1 MRFRSHTELQSQA
14 PPPDT
19 DTFLKR
25 KCTNSITVCQNNVTP
40 YSSSRTRTACLAR
53 GSKNYLPVR
62 PPNLLK
68 RKKTHPS
75 TVPNQNLIRR
85 IQPVQRRK
93 KKKVHFSQT
102 TCTLQELSVSQINGK
117 GEKFCISLCQPS
129 PWRLHPSRH
138 VPTLSQANIHTQ
150 ATTRCATSEKRAS
163 WKLTY
168 QKKLFFFFFPKLT
181 LCADLLLGHTAEERV
196 AGVREAP
203 NHSGSSCRRTAAW
216 TNCQPT
222 LQRERYTANKSV
234 TLSVIPVY
242 IESNRSL
249 SLGSS
254 HHGYIGTAR
263 GTISQASSQ
272 TSLSLGWSLFD

>member
-1 MRFRSHTELQSQA
+1 MTAASLSPRSYPLSGKHSHSGNHKVCHFREESQ
-14 PPPDT
+14 
-19 DTFLKR
+19 LKA
-25 KCTNSITVCQNNVTP
+25 N
-40 YSSSRTRTACLAR
+40 
-53 GSKNYLPVR
+53 LP
-62 PPNLLK
+62 
-68 RKKTHPS
+68 
-75 TVPNQNLIRR
+75 
-85 IQPVQRRK
+85 
-93 KKKVHFSQT
+93 
-102 TCTLQELSVSQINGK
+102 
-117 GEKFCISLCQPS
+117 EK
-129 PWRLHPSRH
+129 
-138 VPTLSQANIHTQ
+138 A
-150 ATTRCATSEKRAS
+150 
-163 WKLTY
+163 
-168 QKKLFFFFFPKLT
+168 FFFFFPKLT

>member
-1 MRFRSHTELQSQA
+1 MQQKNSCTGSSQKFSIQSGRTLDYILPSPPYLGVRFRSHTELQSQA

-25 KCTNSITVCQNNVTP
+25 KCTGSITVCQNNVTL

-85 IQPVQRRK
+85 IQPVQR

-117 GEKFCISLCQPS
+117 GKSFVSACASLAHDGCIPLATFLPSLRQTFTLRQPQG
-129 PWRLHPSRH
+129 
-138 VPTLSQANIHTQ
+138 VP
-150 ATTRCATSEKRAS
+150 
-163 WKLTY
+163 
-168 QKKLFFFFFPKLT
+168 
-181 LCADLLLGHTAEERV
+181 
-196 AGVREAP
+196 
-203 NHSGSSCRRTAAW
+203 
-216 TNCQPT
+216 
-222 LQRERYTANKSV
+222 LQRREPA
-234 TLSVIPVY
+234 
-242 IESNRSL
+242 ES
-249 SLGSS
+249 
-254 HHGYIGTAR
+254 
-263 GTISQASSQ
+263 
-272 TSLSLGWSLFD
+272 